1 MSKPSNSASWSVL
14 STLLSG
20 HRKPLGMAIVLA
32 AVAAVLELVPFLIL
46 CYTVSALP
54 ILPDAPEFF
63 RFAGWLAL
71 ALAGKYILY
80 SLAYFLSHLTAY
92 HVLMD
97 TRQTLIRALARAPL
111 PWLQRHSSGELK
123 QLVMQDVEHLEQF
136 IAHHLV
142 EMMAAIVASLLVA
155 AVLLWIDWRL
165 ALAALA
171 APVLAIVF
179 QTVAMRDVGKYMSEY
194 RQAVGELNGASIE
207 YLRSM
212 PVMKTF
218 GQDARSFARMRN
230 GLSRYHELVRRITR
244 GTVPGWAV
252 FVVMLNAN
260 IVVLPLG
267 LWLMQ
272 QQQIDLAGMLLALLL
287 GNGMVRP
294 LMKLMRFQ
302 TQIREILGGVQRMQP
317 LLSMQQAEEKTW
329 QPVRSFELQLSGV
342 DVIYGDR
349 QVLHGVSFGIP
360 AGQVTALVGP
370 SGAGKS
376 TIASLLG
383 GLIEPDRGQVLVGGC
398 PLITIGEA
406 QRTATI
412 AVVSQDAFLFRG
424 TLLSNLMLGRPQ
436 ADEHQIRLALRVA
449 QAEAFVDA
457 LPQGWHTRVG
467 ERGLSLSGGERQR
480 LAVARALLANTPILV
495 LDESTAF
502 ADSRTEKQFYEA
514 LQEAYPD
521 LTVLTIAHRLYT
533 VTGSANIIVLDQGR
547 IIGSG
552 DHASLMQAC
561 TLYRQMWQMQ
571 ASQQLWQDGSEPE
584 PESRSGEKQHA

>member
-1 MSKPSNSASWSVL
+1 MSKSSSSASWFAL
-14 STLLSG
+14 YTLLRG
-20 HRKPLGMAIVLA
+20 HRKALGMAILLA
-32 AVAAVLELVPFLIL
+32 AVAAALELAPFLIL
-46 CYTVSALP
+46 CYSVSLLP
-54 ILPDAPEFF
+54 MLPDAHEFVQL
-63 RFAGWLAL
+63 AGWLAL

-92 HVLMD
+92 RVLMD
-97 TRQTLIRALARAPL
+97 TRQTLARQLARVPL

-123 QLVMQDVEHLEQF
+123 QLVMQDVEQIEQF

-142 EMMAAIVASLLVA
+142 EMMAAIVASVLVVS
-155 AVLLWIDWRL
+155 VLVWIDWRL
-165 ALAALA
+165 ALAAMT

-179 QTVAMRDVGKYMSEY
+179 QAIAMRDVGKYMSEY

-230 GLSRYHELVRRITR
+230 GLSRYHELVRRITH

-272 QQQIDLAGMLLALLL
+272 QQQIDLASMLLALLL
-287 GNGMVRP
+287 GNGMIRP

-302 TQIREILGGVQRMQP
+302 AQIREILGGVQRMQP
-317 LLSMQQAEEKTW
+317 LLSMPEPEAKAW
-329 QPVRSFELQLSGV
+329 QSVTFSELRLSGV

-349 QVLHGVSFGIP
+349 PVLCDVSFLIP
-360 AGQVTALVGP
+360 AGQLTALVGP
-370 SGAGKS
+370 SGAGK
-376 TIASLLG
+376 TTVANLLG
-383 GLIEPDRGQVLVGGC
+383 GLIEPDRGHVLVGGC
-398 PLITIGEA
+398 PLTKIGET
-406 QRTATI
+406 QRTALI
-412 AVVSQDAFLFRG
+412 AVASQDAFLFRG
-424 TLLSNLMLGRPQ
+424 TLLSNLKLGRPE
-436 ADEHQIRLALRVA
+436 ADDDQVRLALRVA

-457 LPQGWHTRVG
+457 LPEGWHTRVG

-480 LAVARALLANTPILV
+480 LAVARALLASTQILV

-502 ADSRTEKQFYEA
+502 ADSRTEKQFYKA
-514 LQEAYPD
+514 LRSAYPD
-521 LTVLTIAHRLYT
+521 LTVLTIVHRLYT
-533 VTGSANIIVLDQGR
+533 VTDAANIIVLDHGR
-547 IIGSG
+547 IVGCG
-552 DHASLMQAC
+552 GHASLLQTC
-561 TLYRQMWQMQ
+561 PLYRQMWQMQ
-571 ASQQLWQDGSEPE
+571 ASQQLWQDSQTEL
-584 PESRSGEKQHA
+584 ESRSGEKQHA